1 MIYDVKSLLQSAV
14 EKGVPHTGLLL
25 ERTPGNGRKVQLN
38 KGGKL

>member
-1 MIYDVKSLLQSAV
+1 MNCDVKSLLQSAV

-25 ERTPGNGRKVQLN
+25 ERTPGNGRKVQL